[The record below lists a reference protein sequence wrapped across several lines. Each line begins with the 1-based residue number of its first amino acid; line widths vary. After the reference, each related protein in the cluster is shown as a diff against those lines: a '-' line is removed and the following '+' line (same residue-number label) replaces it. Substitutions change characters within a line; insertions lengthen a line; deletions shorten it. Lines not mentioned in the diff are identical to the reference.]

1 MTIAKRISCIFL
13 VLVLCFSVCFQCAVT
28 SHAVFGVDDAL
39 LIGAICLDLAACGV
53 TIYSVS
59 QFVQSDTFADF
70 THQLGADIDEKISL
84 VKRNG
89 ELFFAT
95 SKLGWF
101 MITNWVK
108 NHFSG
113 ATEDRTIEFETS
125 ASTSPEFVILADGT
139 TVPWGPFME
148 NPFFIYRGG
157 TSGNIF
163 CYWCTG
169 NPEDTGITI
178 ATRLITMYSVG
189 QKQNGFAKI
198 VNGQWQAD
206 SPTNMRTGATV
217 KGQAG
222 CQTVLQFDQNTHPE
236 RDGFF
241 LFRTIEVWVTAAQ
254 GEINPNFGDP
264 DVIQDGSASATA
276 QVDMHSDGLKYPGA
290 VDSPTTTIKDGEK
303 VLVKVPEG
311 MVVDDGTGN
320 PTLTT
325 NAETVGQVIADTTVA
340 EVDAKVL
347 TTELT
352 DAEIVDQIIEDT
364 PVQEI
369 SGNAQADIETANKF
383 RLPKS
388 FLEGFPFS
396 IPYSI
401 FVGIKSFVAEPQAPV
416 FDLPFVINRLGINE
430 TVNIDLNRFSPL
442 ARLCRSFLSIVWVV
456 GLALGSYKLIKH

>member
-1 MTIAKRISCIFL
+1 MKKRIISIFL
-13 VLVLCFSVCFQCAVT
+13 VLVLCFAICFQCQLSAQ
-28 SHAVFGVDDAL
+28 AIFGVDDAL
-39 LIGAICLDLAACGV
+39 LVGAICLDLAACGV

-59 QFVQSDTFADF
+59 QFVQSDTFHDF
-70 THQLGADIDEKISL
+70 VHQLGADIDEQISL

-89 ELFFAT
+89 ELFFGI
-95 SKLGWF
+95 SKIGWS
-101 MITNWVK
+101 MLTNWVK

-125 ASTSPEFVILADGT
+125 VSTSPEFVILADGT

-254 GEINPNFGDP
+254 GQINPNYADP
-264 DVIQDGSASATA
+264 DVIQGGSASTTA
-276 QVDMHSDGLKYPGA
+276 QVDMHSDGTKYPGA
-290 VDSPTTTIKDGEK
+290 IDSPTTTIKDGEK

-311 MVVDDGTGN
+311 MVVDNNGDL
-320 PTLTT
+320 TLSTDS
-325 NAETVGQVIADTTVA
+325 AVVGQVIAETTA
-340 EVDAKVL
+340 EAVEPRVL
-347 TTELT
+347 TET
-352 DAEIVDQIIEDT
+352 AVDGVDT
-364 PVQEI
+364 VVDNVIADTATPEI
-369 SGNAQADIETANKF
+369 SGTASSDIETANKF

-396 IPYSI
+396 IPYSVFI
-401 FVGIKSFVAEPQAPV
+401 GIKSFVAEGQAPV
-416 FDLPFVINRLGINE
+416 FDIPFNIQRLGISE
-430 TVNIDLNRFSPL
+430 VVSIDLSSWSPV
-442 ARLCRSFLSIVWVV
+442 ARLCRALLSVVWVA
-456 GLALGSYKLIKH
+456 GLAMACSKFIKR